1 MQEEGESMIMKNSV
15 DDVISHSN
23 SSDREFGTESNSIN
37 QILCKWFSEPKISEV
52 PMIGIQGMHL
62 SRLYQN
68 KFSVPAGFV
77 LTTKACQ
84 TFLTENKILPEIQN
98 AVQRVSKMSDDEL
111 SHLSEQLS
119 NLIATG
125 KFSKDFEEVVQE
137 AYEILNT
144 DQTQLSAA
152 KASAFTI
159 LKNSYE
165 PPFVAVRSSLVH
177 ENKSGTLPAL
187 MNVKGIEHVLEAVK
201 TCYQSL
207 VTLKQLRILST
218 HRNEE
223 LLMTAVIVQKMID
236 ADISGFIM
244 QKGEGYLIE
253 AVWGL
258 GALLSEGN
266 VEPDR
271 YEVQKEHDMMTLNKV
286 HIGTKEHAM
295 TRNASGKNIIVQ
307 LTENRRQQQ
316 LLTAVDA
323 QRLAKMGEMITA
335 VFKEK
340 QRIAFAL
347 TRGELYI
354 LGCTPH
360 NPPVEP
366 ASIISDVE
374 ESTPET
380 LSSELQTPEKTPPAV
395 EPFPIPIAANP
406 TTIGTGHIGFMQGNT
421 PVAYHLV
428 ASGESRDETFHA
440 LATLVQI
447 APVVLILPGNLSS
460 VRAKYIYMSLGAVK
474 RLASIAPQYA
484 TMTVL
489 VPHVTEVRHFSDVRG
504 LARTMDIP
512 ESVNFGINIDTPAAI
527 QLIGKFCDAGV
538 AHIEFD
544 MASVAR
550 HLLGKRTDA
559 REQEM
564 FSPAIL
570 TALKY
575 VHKQAERAD
584 IQVSVLLPQGLQLSP
599 SQLDMLEG
607 HGVYAY
613 SATLSHASYL
623 AHLLGTDLHWPE
635 PYSPNNAQVSPAK
648 EEDIEQVLLRELE
661 SGENQTGNGD
671 VKQDM
676 LPLLD
681 SISVDNL
688 S

>member
-1 MQEEGESMIMKNSV
+1 MPEEDGGNMI
-15 DDVISHSN
+15 
-23 SSDREFGTESNSIN
+23 
-37 QILCKWFSEPKISEV
+37 KWFSEPKISEV
-52 PMIGIQGMHL
+52 SMIGVQGKHL
-62 SRLYQN
+62 SVLYQN

-84 TFLTENKILPEIQN
+84 TFLIENKILQEIQN
-98 AVQRVSKMSDDEL
+98 AAQLASKMSDEQL
-111 SHLSEQLS
+111 SRLSEQLS
-119 NLIATG
+119 RLITAG
-125 KFSKDFEEVVQE
+125 KFSKEFEEAVQE
-137 AYEILNT
+137 AYEILNA

-165 PPFVAVRSSLVH
+165 PPFVAVRSSLIQ
-177 ENKSGTLPAL
+177 EEESGALPAL
-187 MNVKGIEHVLEAVK
+187 MNVKGIEHVFGAIK

-207 VTLKQLRILST
+207 VTPKQLHTLEAQG
-218 HRNEE
+218 NQE
-223 LLMTAVIVQKMID
+223 LLMIAIIIQNMID

-295 TRNASGKNIIVQ
+295 TRDASGKNIIVQ

-335 VFKEK
+335 VFEEK

-347 TRGELYI
+347 IRGELYI

-360 NPPVEP
+360 NLSLETAP
-366 ASIISDVE
+366 IISDVE

-380 LSSELQTPEKTPPAV
+380 LSSKPQEPEKTLPAT
-395 EPFPIPIAANP
+395 EPFPIPITTNP
-406 TTIGTGHIGFMQGNT
+406 AIIGTGHIGFMQSNA
-421 PVAYHLV
+421 PVVYHLV
-428 ASGESRDETFHA
+428 ASGESRDETFHE
-440 LATLVQI
+440 LATLVQV
-447 APVVLILPGNLSS
+447 APVTLILPGNLSS
-460 VRAKYIYMSLGAVK
+460 VRAKHIYMSLGAVK
-474 RLASIAPQYA
+474 RLSSIAPQNI

-489 VPHVTEVRHFSDVRG
+489 VPNVTEVRHFSDVKG
-504 LARTMDIP
+504 LARTMGIP

-527 QLIGKFCDAGV
+527 QLIGKLCDAGV

-575 VHKQAERAD
+575 VHKQAERVD

-613 SATLSHASYL
+613 SASLSHASYL

-661 SGENQTGNGD
+661 SEENRLGNED
-671 VKQDM
+671 AKNTLVTE
-676 LPLLD
+676 
-681 SISVDNL
+681 NL
-688 S
+688 VN

>member
-1 MQEEGESMIMKNSV
+1 MPEEEGGSMI
-15 DDVISHSN
+15 
-23 SSDREFGTESNSIN
+23 
-37 QILCKWFSEPKISEV
+37 KWFSEPKISEV
-52 PMIGIQGMHL
+52 SMIGIQGMHL

-77 LTTKACQ
+77 LTTKVCKK
-84 TFLTENKILPEIQN
+84 FLNENKILPKIQD
-98 AVQRVSKMSDDEL
+98 AVQQVSKMNDDEL
-111 SHLSEQLS
+111 SRLSEQLS
-119 NLIATG
+119 HLIAVG
-125 KFSKDFEEVVQE
+125 EFSKDFEEAVQE

-165 PPFVAVRSSLVH
+165 PPFVAVRNSLIH

-187 MNVKGIEHVLEAVK
+187 MNVKGIEHVMEAIK
-201 TCYQSL
+201 ICYQSF
-207 VTLKQLRILST
+207 VTPKQLRILSA
-218 HRNEE
+218 HEYEE
-223 LLMTAVIVQKMID
+223 LPMTAVIIQKMID

-258 GALLSEGN
+258 GALLSDGN

-286 HIGTKEHAM
+286 NIGTKEHAM
-295 TRNASGKNIIVQ
+295 TRDASGKNIIVQ

-323 QRLAKMGEMITA
+323 QRLAKMGEMITS
-335 VFKEK
+335 VFEEK

-354 LGCTPH
+354 LGCTP
-360 NPPVEP
+360 NNIVVEP
-366 ASIISDVE
+366 TPIILDVE
-374 ESTPET
+374 ESTSETISSEPQVLEKT
-380 LSSELQTPEKTPPAV
+380 LSTV

-406 TTIGTGHIGFMQGNT
+406 TTIGTGHIGFMHGSL
-421 PVAYHLV
+421 PVTYHLI
-428 ASGESRDETFHA
+428 ASGESRDESFHE
-440 LATLVQI
+440 LATLAQI
-447 APVVLILPGNLSS
+447 APVILILPGNLSS
-460 VRAKYIYMSLGAVK
+460 VRVKSIYISLEAVN
-474 RLASIAPQYA
+474 RLASIAPQNA
-484 TMTVL
+484 KITVL
-489 VPHVTEVRHFSDVRG
+489 VPHVTEVRHFSDVKKLAHTMG
-504 LARTMDIP
+504 LSERVD
-512 ESVNFGINIDTPAAI
+512 FGINIDTPAAV

-544 MASVAR
+544 IASVAR
-550 HLLGKRTDA
+550 HILGKRTDVC
-559 REQEM
+559 EKEM

-575 VHKQAERAD
+575 VHKQADRTD
-584 IQVSVLLPQGLQLSP
+584 IQVSVLLPQGLQVSP
-599 SQLDMLEG
+599 SQLNMLEV

-613 SATLSHASYL
+613 STNILHASYL

-635 PYSPNNAQVSPAK
+635 PYGPNNAQVYPAK

-661 SGENQTGNGD
+661 SGENQTGNGEG
-671 VKQDM
+671 KQD
-676 LPLLD
+676 LQSLR
-681 SISVDNL
+681 N
-688 S
+688 

>member
-1 MQEEGESMIMKNSV
+1 MPEEEGEN
-15 DDVISHSN
+15 VI
-23 SSDREFGTESNSIN
+23 
-37 QILCKWFSEPKISEV
+37 KWFSESKISEV
-52 PMIGIQGMHL
+52 PMIGIQGRHL
-62 SRLYQN
+62 SILYQK

-77 LTTKACQ
+77 LTTKACRA
-84 TFLTENKILPEIQN
+84 FLAENKILSEVQN
-98 AVQRVSKMSDDEL
+98 AALRVAKMSDDEL
-111 SHLSEQLS
+111 SLLSEQLS
-119 NLIATG
+119 RLIAAG
-125 KFSKDFEEVVQE
+125 KFSNVFEEAVQE

-177 ENKSGTLPAL
+177 EDKSGILPGI
-187 MNVKGIEHVLEAVK
+187 MNVKGIENVLKAVK

-207 VTLKQLRILST
+207 VTPKQLRILSAYGNQKNDAPP
-218 HRNEE
+218 HPEGLPFGQIRLRRSGVWQRRSFFGCSGSDPSLKAGVSVDPRHEE
-223 LLMTAVIVQKMID
+223 LPMTSVIVQKMID

-258 GALLSEGN
+258 GVLLSKGD

-271 YEVQKEHDMMTLNKV
+271 YEVKKEHDMMILNKV
-286 HIGTKEHAM
+286 YIGKKEHAM
-295 TRNASGKNIIVQ
+295 TRDASGKNIIVQ

-323 QRLAKMGEMITA
+323 QKLAKIGEMITA
-335 VFKEK
+335 VFEEK

-354 LGCTPH
+354 LSCKPYNLPIETAQIIPD
-360 NPPVEP
+360 VKE
-366 ASIISDVE
+366 SITSA
-374 ESTPET
+374 
-380 LSSELQTPEKTPPAV
+380 LSSGAQEPERTPPAAGS
-395 EPFPIPIAANP
+395 FPIPIAANP
-406 TTIGTGHIGFMQGNT
+406 ATVGTGYIGFMQGNT
-421 PVAYHLV
+421 PVTYHII

-447 APVVLILPGNLSS
+447 APVTLILPGNLSS
-460 VRAKYIYMSLGAVK
+460 VRAVHIYKSLGAVK
-474 RLASIAPQYA
+474 RLASISPQHA

-489 VPHVTEVRHFSDVRG
+489 VPHVTDVHHFLDVKG

-512 ESVNFGINIDTPAAI
+512 DRVRFGISIDTPAAV

-544 MASVAR
+544 MTSVAR

-599 SQLDMLEG
+599 SQLEMLEG

-613 SATLSHASYL
+613 SASLSHASYL

-635 PYSPNNAQVSPAK
+635 PYREPPTDLKNA
-648 EEDIEQVLLRELE
+648 
-661 SGENQTGNGD
+661 
-671 VKQDM
+671 
-676 LPLLD
+676 
-681 SISVDNL
+681 L
-688 S
+688 SSHS